1 MLVARHLAWRNPVN
15 YYLAVGLGLLVVS
28 AFVPLWTGQRA
39 ARVEDRAAAVAAALA
54 EAVGEFALPP
64 TADDVPLL
72 MGRFFAVAARDGAFV
87 ADLAMVAPLPETLLT
102 LVGKHYVYHV
112 AISPPEVPSTRAD
125 LVPGYEVA
133 AWPIDTLGPGH
144 AVFFLPD
151 DAPRAYTR
159 NLAAGYSGL
168 GEARVV
174 PGRSHARQSGGRGT
188 AGSYRSRDD
197 ERWLEY

>member
-39 ARVEDRAAAVAAALA
+39 ARVEDRAAAVAASLA
-54 EAVGEFALPP
+54 EAVAEFGLPLDP
-64 TADDVPLL
+64 TDRPVLL
-72 MGRFFAVAARDGAFV
+72 ARFFALAARDGAFV
-87 ADLAMVAPLPETLLT
+87 ADLEEVDSLPDTLLT

-112 AISPPEVPSTRAD
+112 AVSPPEVPSTRDDVA
-125 LVPGYEVA
+125 PSYEVA
-133 AWPIDTLGPGH
+133 AWPIDNLGPGH

-159 NLAAGYSGL
+159 NLAAGYAGL
-168 GEARVV
+168 GDERVL
-174 PGRSHARQSGGRGT
+174 PGRSHARQTGGRSRDR
-188 AGSYRSRDD
+188 SYRSRDD
-197 ERWLEY
+197 ERWLQY